1 MEGYHNKYE
10 RLSKYFSEYG
20 IIPLSNALDPYQ
32 VKIGRWASNQT
43 KDVVARKL
51 SDEKVHSLQHII
63 CNRAEGEAI
72 QEMKEKAY
80 SSKQIGL
87 LVTEEKEKR

>member
-1 MEGYHNKYE
+1 
-10 RLSKYFSEYG
+10 
-20 IIPLSNALDPYQ
+20 
-32 VKIGRWASNQT
+32 
-43 KDVVARKL
+43 VVARKL

-72 QEMKEKAY
+72 QEIKEKAY